1 MTLPVETFQDR
12 AARRRAPKDLREGR
26 DALNDLI
33 RQGRPTLV
41 ERDGVRVMQG
51 FEQREQEFEQ
61 RQAEIDAR
69 EPSPPPN
76 DANAARAAGLDQGSR
91 GGGHS
96 PGAHA
101 PTPTG
106 GSGALR
112 QALRE
117 AREARGGV

>member
-1 MTLPVETFQDR
+1 MTFPIESFQDR
-12 AARRRAPKDLREGR
+12 AARRRAPKALREGQ
-26 DALNDLI
+26 DALNDMI
-33 RQGRPTLV
+33 RRGRPTLE

-61 RQAEIDAR
+61 RQAELDAR

-76 DANAARAAGLDQGSR
+76 AARAAGIDQGSR
-91 GGGHS
+91 GGGHT

-101 PTPTG
+101 PAPKD

-117 AREARGGV
+117 AREARGE

>member
-1 MTLPVETFQDR
+1 MTLPIETFQDR
-12 AARRRAPKDLREGR
+12 AARLREHSALRDGH

-33 RQGRPTLV
+33 RRGRPTLE

-51 FEQREQEFEQ
+51 FEHREREFEQ
-61 RQAEIDAR
+61 RQAELDAR

-76 DANAARAAGLDQGSR
+76 DSNAARVAGLDQGAR

-101 PTPTG
+101 PAPKD

-117 AREARGGV
+117 AREARGE